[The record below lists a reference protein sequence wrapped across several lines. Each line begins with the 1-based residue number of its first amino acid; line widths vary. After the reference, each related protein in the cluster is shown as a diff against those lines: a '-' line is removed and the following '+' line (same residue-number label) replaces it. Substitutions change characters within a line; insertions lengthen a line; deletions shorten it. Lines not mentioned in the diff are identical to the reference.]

1 MPCDASA
8 SSRRASSRLLRFFT
22 SAMTLS
28 ISDSPISTPSAAT
41 CPLKSRSATNDSK
54 AWRRTRARARSR
66 AGPSGWFSIRGSWG
80 EAIAGVAGAAASAAA
95 RRSPTIMG
103 DILVRRA
110 GQAGFSWRH
119 GAQGGLVDLDLR
131 LLPERG
137 EVHLLRARPPL
148 AQELVVDGGPH
159 LVERAALR
167 RAAGRHLEEVEPVR
181 RRRHLGERVDG
192 QREAGVEHLRHARA
206 LAEPAQI
213 ASRPALRRQRRAP
226 RHVGEALRAAE
237 QLLAELLRLL
247 AGAYHHLRGA
257 NLLRLREL
265 LGVIGIVARHV
276 GLGHLDA
283 GEHLVGEEL
292 LHRELFLQASLE
304 LHLGEALL
312 GEQVVEVRARVVGA
326 DPQQRPLDLVLADRD
341 VPHARLLEEE
351 RPLDRVLEQP
361 PPQDAVGRAALG
373 AGGAGV
379 LQLALQRVGRD
390 GLAVHRRHR
399 PWADPGRGRAGAATA
414 AAGAE
419 AG

>member
-41 CPLKSRSATNDSK
+41 CPLKSRSATSDSK

-66 AGPSGWFSIRGSWG
+66 AGPSGWFSIRGSSGPARSSSSRSVMTSPFTSPATRFRTRPGPGGGSWG
-80 EAIAGVAGAAASAAA
+80 EAVVGVAGAAASAAA

-373 AGGAGV
+373 
-379 LQLALQRVGRD
+379 
-390 GLAVHRRHR
+390 
-399 PWADPGRGRAGAATA
+399 
-414 AAGAE
+414 
-419 AG
+419 